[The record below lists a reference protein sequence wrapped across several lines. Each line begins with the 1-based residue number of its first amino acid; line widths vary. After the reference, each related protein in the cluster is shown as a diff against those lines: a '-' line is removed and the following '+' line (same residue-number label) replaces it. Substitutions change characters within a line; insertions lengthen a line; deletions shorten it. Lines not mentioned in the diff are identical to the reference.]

1 MHWQA
6 EHSARLLVLQGY
18 LFLNWS
24 DLGAYN
30 FKGLKICDGHDVEYG
45 SRQAGMVLKL

>member
-24 DLGAYN
+24 DLGAYS
-30 FKGLKICDGHDVEYG
+30 FKGLKSVMVMVVNMV
-45 SRQAGMVLKL
+45 AGMQAWC